1 MRSRPALSREA
12 SFLHWG
18 GLAVLGAAM
27 LMPQL
32 LELLASIPHFCLFE
46 YVTGI
51 DCPGCGATA
60 ALLQLANGNPA
71 GAWQTH
77 PVAVLLPFYLVL
89 SAVLNHRT
97 RCGPRGYAAICLLD
111 YGFLASLAVSW
122 TFSTLIPH
130 LR

>member
-1 MRSRPALSREA
+1 MLPREA
-12 SFLHWG
+12 SLLHWG
-18 GLAVLGAAM
+18 VLAVLCAA
-27 LMPQL
+27 LLLPQL
-32 LELLASIPHFCLFE
+32 LVQLAAIPHFCLFE
-46 YVTGI
+46 YVSGL
-51 DCPGCGATA
+51 DCPGCGVTT
-60 ALLQLANGNPA
+60 ALLQLAKGDPA
-71 GAWQTH
+71 AAWETH

-97 RCGPRGYAAICLLD
+97 RCGPRCYAAIRFLD